1 MNQQQAYVTVAEL
14 AETVTQAMIQD
25 GITSEYINQL
35 SNTWKALDKYLTVHS
50 LAFNKENA
58 VAFLRDSYGIYESK
72 NYANLRPIDK
82 RRKRAVYILIHCAE
96 GISLY
101 RQKTYWPCT
110 FYDEIAPLFL
120 SFIDERKSYDFAL
133 STINR
138 DIYTLNYFSEYL
150 QRSGIKDIKAIS
162 PSTIQGFMKWLASQK
177 NLPTLKNATA
187 TLRAFLKYL
196 YKNGDV
202 SHDYSSVVL
211 TVRCRK
217 TVPSVYS
224 TDEIERMLNS
234 FNQSSAVGVRNYAM
248 VLMAV
253 RLGMRASD
261 ICSIEFKNIHWDRN
275 TIEFVTEKTGKAT
288 VLPLTADVGN
298 AIIKYLKDVRPDSQS
313 THIFLR
319 MQAPYVKL
327 NPAAMHS
334 IVTKAFRDAGIVAKA
349 GRRHGPHALRASL
362 ATEMLEKEIPL
373 PVISETL
380 SHSNT
385 DTTKIY
391 LKVDMRHL
399 RRIAL
404 DVPPLEGVW
413 MGGVRI

>member
-1 MNQQQAYVTVAEL
+1 
-14 AETVTQAMIQD
+14 
-25 GITSEYINQL
+25 
-35 SNTWKALDKYLTVHS
+35 
-50 LAFNKENA
+50 
-58 VAFLRDSYGIYESK
+58 
-72 NYANLRPIDK
+72 
-82 RRKRAVYILIHCAE
+82 
-96 GISLY
+96 
-101 RQKTYWPCT
+101 
-110 FYDEIAPLFL
+110 
-120 SFIDERKSYDFAL
+120 
-133 STINR
+133 
-138 DIYTLNYFSEYL
+138 
-150 QRSGIKDIKAIS
+150 
-162 PSTIQGFMKWLASQK
+162 
-177 NLPTLKNATA
+177 
-187 TLRAFLKYL
+187 
-196 YKNGDV
+196 
-202 SHDYSSVVL
+202 
-211 TVRCRK
+211 
-217 TVPSVYS
+217 
-224 TDEIERMLNS
+224 MLNS